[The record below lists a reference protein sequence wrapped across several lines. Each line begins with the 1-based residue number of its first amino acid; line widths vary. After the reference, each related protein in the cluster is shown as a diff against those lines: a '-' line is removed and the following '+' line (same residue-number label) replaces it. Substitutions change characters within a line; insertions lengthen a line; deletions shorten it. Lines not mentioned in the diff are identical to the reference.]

1 MKRGAFL
8 YPLSPMPAW
17 AERLFPE
24 ETVFAILRNILRR
37 RPTNR

>member
-24 ETVFAILRNILRR
+24 ETVFYDLA
-37 RPTNR
+37 